1 MKIRQIAA
9 AAAATLAL
17 AGAAT
22 AQDTTGS
29 VATLKVGEPA
39 PAFALKDASGK
50 EHKLADYKGKVVVL
64 EWTNPQCPFV
74 VKHYK
79 NGDMQALAKKYQDKG
94 VVWLAVNS
102 SHFNTPE
109 DSQNIA
115 KEWKIE
121 HPVLQD
127 PDGKVG
133 KAYGAR
139 TTPHMFVIDK
149 DGNLAYQGAID
160 SDSSRDPEAV
170 KGATNYV
177 AAAVDALLEGKPVEN
192 PATKP
197 YGCSVKYKAN

>member
-1 MKIRQIAA
+1 MKLRRIVAA
-9 AAAATLAL
+9 AAAAFAM
-17 AGAAT
+17 AAT
-22 AQDTTGS
+22 ATAQETTPS
-29 VATLKVGEPA
+29 VTTLKVGEPA
-39 PAFALKDASGK
+39 PAFELKDASGK
-50 EHKLADYKGKVVVL
+50 DHKLSDYKGKIVVL

-79 NGDMQALAKKYQDKG
+79 NGDMQGLAKKYTEKG

-102 SHFNTPE
+102 SHFNTPK
-109 DSQNIA
+109 DSLEIA
-115 KEWKIE
+115 SEWKIE

-160 SDSSRDPEAV
+160 SDTSRDPEAV
-170 KGATNYV
+170 KTATNYV
-177 AAAVDALLEGKPVEN
+177 AAAVDALLEGKPVEQS
-192 PATKP
+192 ATKP